1 MQPEQSEP
9 VVSYEVRDRVAL
21 ITIRRPEKLNAINK
35 QVALQLQAAWQRFEA
50 GEERVAVL
58 TGAGDRAFSSG
69 ADISDLP
76 ELWRCMPGIAATV
89 EKPVIAATSGHVIGG
104 AVVLVQLCDLCIAAE
119 STRFSY
125 PEARLG
131 FTGGMIA
138 GLAGRIPHKVAME
151 LMLTGRPFSAQRAYE
166 VGFVNAVVPDGQQ
179 VEEALAWARDLAA
192 SAPLVLRT
200 LKRFVT
206 AQVLPL
212 GPSEI
217 MAVVGRDLEVV
228 RTSEDIAEGAA
239 AWREKR
245 APEFK
250 GR

>member
-1 MQPEQSEP
+1 MAEDE
-9 VVSYEVRDRVAL
+9 VVGYEVRERVAL

-35 QVALQLQAAWQRFEA
+35 QVALDLQAAWRRFEA
-50 GEERVAVL
+50 GEERVAVI
-58 TGAGDRAFSSG
+58 TGEGERAFSSG
-69 ADISDLP
+69 ADVSDLP
-76 ELWRCMPGIAATV
+76 ELWRAMPGVGARV
-89 EKPVIAATSGHVIGG
+89 EKPVIAATSGHCIGG

-151 LMLTGRPFSAQRAYE
+151 MMLMARPMTAARAYE
-166 VGFVNAVVPDGQQ
+166 VGFVNAVVPDGRH
-179 VEEALAWARDLAA
+179 VAEALAWAGELAEM
-192 SAPLVLRT
+192 APLVLRT

-206 AQVLPL
+206 EQVLPK
-212 GPSEI
+212 GPSEL
-217 MAVVGRDLEVV
+217 MGAALRDLGVIQ
-228 RTSEDIAEGAA
+228 TSEDIEEARA

-245 APEFK
+245 KPAFK